1 MLPHSLQQNYKP
13 FIISVIGQTE
23 RYKQVVENF
32 MQIYDTKFVGNCGE
46 LCTFETNY
54 IN

>member
-1 MLPHSLQQNYKP
+1 MPPHSLQQGYKP

-23 RYKQVVENF
+23 RYKQAVENF
-32 MQIYDTKFVGNCGE
+32 MQIYDAKFVGNCGE

-54 IN
+54 II